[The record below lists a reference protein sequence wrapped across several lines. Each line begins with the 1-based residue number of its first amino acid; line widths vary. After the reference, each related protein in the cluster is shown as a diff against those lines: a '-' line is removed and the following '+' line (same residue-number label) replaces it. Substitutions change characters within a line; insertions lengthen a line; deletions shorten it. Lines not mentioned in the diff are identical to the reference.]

1 METCLTPACCTPLRP
16 STCSPKEGDQDNIPA
31 LELEQQFHALRRL
44 VASKAGYS
52 CFTSLLGFRE
62 KVGWKVAKA
71 LKRNDDGISHA
82 AIDMLCALMEPM
94 HQDYDL
100 RQEQLNKSSLL
111 SSDKFL
117 DGLFD
122 MWTAHVIRQQ
132 GALVVAGM
140 LDFLTFALC
149 APYSET
155 TGGRQFDTLLE
166 KVAGRGR
173 ALFRLFQH
181 PSLTIVMKAIIEEG
195 EVEIGAKMLAL
206 AEGALPQHLLIS
218 LLTNS
223 EDKRLLIT
231 QQLSRHLAVDH
242 Q

>member
-16 STCSPKEGDQDNIPA
+16 STCSPKEGDQDNIPT

-52 CFTSLLGFRE
+52 CFTSLLGFRD
-62 KVGWKVAKA
+62 KVGWKVAMA

-100 RQEQLNKSSLL
+100 
-111 SSDKFL
+111 
-117 DGLFD
+117 
-122 MWTAHVIRQQ
+122 
-132 GALVVAGM
+132 
-140 LDFLTFALC
+140 C

-155 TGGRQFDTLLE
+155 TEGQQFDTLLE
-166 KVAGRGR
+166 KVVGRGR

-195 EVEIGAKMLAL
+195 KEEIGAMMLSL
-206 AEGALPQHLLIS
+206 AEGALPQHLLTS
-218 LLTNS
+218 LFTNS

-231 QQLSRHLAVDH
+231 Q
-242 Q
+242 